1 MSGQTDCGRGKSG
14 DGIIVVVGV
23 GTDLIEIARIRRAI
37 ENNPH
42 FLKRVYTE
50 KEIAYCRRKKNPWQS
65 FAARFA
71 AKEAVGKAL
80 GTGLGRIGLQ
90 EIEVV
95 NDAGGQ
101 PCIVLYG
108 TAHEL
113 AVGRNIQHVHISL
126 SHSEAYAIATAV
138 LEGE

>member
-1 MSGQTDCGRGKSG
+1 M
-14 DGIIVVVGV
+14 VVGV

-42 FLKRVYTE
+42 FLDRVYTE

-108 TAHEL
+108 TAQEL
-113 AVGRNIQHVHISL
+113 AVSRNVQHVHISL